1 MSIEI
6 RGLNFSYSNGGEPVL
21 RDLAL
26 SLGAGECA
34 AVLGRNGAGKSTLA
48 SVLCGLAPDFTGGEL
63 SGVAELGTGGK
74 AVCVLQNV
82 DAQVLNDSVREELAF
97 FLKYSESPRF
107 SSPEDALRG
116 TGVEGLLERK
126 TYQLSSGEKQNFVLA
141 ASLACVCGAVVVLD
155 EPSAFLDAESVA
167 LLSARLLKLKR
178 EGASIIIF
186 GHQLGALAP
195 VVDKWFLLEGGV
207 LHNTAA
213 PAEDYYRPVP
223 APDKPDGEVIFSGR
237 GLGCVRGE
245 RTVFSDFSFEL
256 HSGSVLGIGGRN
268 GSGKTTLARMLS
280 GLDGDWSGELFLRDV
295 PAVLTDL
302 RREVRLVLNNPYH
315 SLLYRTVLEN
325 IRACVKPELLAGAQ
339 DALAPLG
346 LEDGEIA
353 RLSCGQAQKVQFLC
367 ALFSGAKI
375 LVLDECF
382 SAVDSDSVACCS
394 GFLSKHCAGGGAVV
408 FISHNEELVASLCP
422 HSLRIGGGSFD
433 AH

>member
-1 MSIEI
+1 MSVEI
-6 RGLNFSYSNGGEPVL
+6 RGLNFSYSNGREPVL

-116 TGVEGLLERK
+116 TGVESLLERK

-141 ASLACVCGAVVVLD
+141 ASLGCSCGAVVVLD
-155 EPSAFLDAESVA
+155 EPSAFLDSESAA

-186 GHQLGALAP
+186 GHELGALAV

-207 LHNTAA
+207 LHNTEA
-213 PAEDYYRPVP
+213 PAQSYYRSVP
-223 APDKPDGEVIFSGR
+223 AADKPEREVILSGR
-237 GLGCVRGE
+237 GLECVRGE
-245 RTVFSDFSFEL
+245 RTLFSDFSFEL

-268 GSGKTTLARMLS
+268 GSGKTTLARMLA
-280 GLDGDWSGELFLRDV
+280 GLEGGCAGELCLRGV
-295 PAVLTDL
+295 PAVLKDL
-302 RREVRLVLNNPYH
+302 KREVRLVLNNPYH
-315 SLLYRTVLEN
+315 NLLYRTVLDN
-325 IRACVKPELLAGAQ
+325 IRACVRPDLLARAQ
-339 DALAPLG
+339 EALAGLG
-346 LEDGEIA
+346 LQDGEIA
-353 RLSCGQAQKVQFLC
+353 RLSSGQAQKVQFLC
-367 ALFSGAKI
+367 ALFSGAQI

-382 SAVDSDSVACCS
+382 SAVDSDGVACCS
-394 GFLSKHCAGGGAVV
+394 GLLSRHCAGGGAAV

-422 HSLRIGGGSFD
+422 HSLRIGGGNFV